1 MSEAIT
7 SWHDIGPRSAPVV
20 VLLHAIATDS
30 GLWASQIPVWSQR
43 FRLLVI
49 DLPGHGASQPRPH
62 INSIEAYADALA
74 QLLSRESI
82 ETASIVGL
90 SLGGMIAQAF
100 ALSFPERVRSLV
112 LSNTS
117 ARTPPPMQTIWSQRR
132 QQALDHGMEHQ
143 VAPTLERWFTPRFA
157 ERAPL
162 HVERIANMIRNTA
175 CDGYVAAIDAIQ
187 RLDLLDRL
195 PELSMPALVI
205 TGRDDPA
212 ATTQIAASIADKLPR
227 SRLAV
232 LEDAAHLSNIE
243 QPVAFTEAVGAFL
256 EEMR

>member
-1 MSEAIT
+1 MSDPIT

-30 GLWASQIPVWSQR
+30 DLWASQIPVWSQR
-43 FRLLVI
+43 FRLLAV
-49 DLPGHGASQPRPH
+49 DLPGHGASKPRPH
-62 INSIEAYADALA
+62 INSVEAYADALA
-74 QLLSRESI
+74 QLLLRESI
-82 ETASIVGL
+82 QTASIVGL

-117 ARTPPPMQTIWSQRR
+117 ARTPPAMQDIWSKRM
-132 QQALDHGMEHQ
+132 QQAVQHGMEHQ
-143 VAPTLERWFTPRFA
+143 VAPTIERWFTPRFT

-162 HVERIANMIRNTA
+162 HVARIARMIRSTSLE
-175 CDGYVAAIDAIQ
+175 GYVAAIEAIQ

-205 TGRDDPA
+205 TGRLDPA
-212 ATTQIAASIADKLPR
+212 ATPQIAETIAGKLPD
-227 SRLAV
+227 SRLTV
-232 LEDAAHLSNIE
+232 IEDAAHLSNIE
-243 QPVAFTEAVGAFL
+243 QPGAFVESVGAFL
-256 EEMR
+256 EQTR